1 MKSQLVKAALAL
13 LFCFCI
19 TTVFAQAKP
28 DSTAA
33 KQPDPNK
40 TTHVVKVACG
50 QCKLGLSGHGCD
62 LAVRFNGKAY
72 FVEGTAID
80 EHGDA
85 HADDGFCNAV
95 REAKVQGEVVNG
107 KFLVTWFELLPLK
120 KKK

>member
-1 MKSQLVKAALAL
+1 MRIVLILVFCFAALN
-13 LFCFCI
+13 CFSQAPVTD
-19 TTVFAQAKP
+19 TTV
-28 DSTAA
+28 AA
-33 KQPDPNK
+33 TRPDPEK
-40 TTHVVKVACG
+40 KIHTVKVACG
-50 QCKLGLSGHGCD
+50 QCKLGLSGKGCD

-95 REAKVQGEVVNG
+95 REARVQGEVVNG
-107 KFLVTWFELLPLK
+107 KFLVTYFELLPQK